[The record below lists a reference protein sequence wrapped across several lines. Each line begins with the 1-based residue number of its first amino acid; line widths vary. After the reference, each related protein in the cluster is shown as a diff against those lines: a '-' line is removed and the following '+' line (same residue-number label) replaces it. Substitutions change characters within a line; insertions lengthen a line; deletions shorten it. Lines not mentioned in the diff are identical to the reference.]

1 MKNACDHV
9 RLRLL
14 DGGEADDQALRQHLE
29 DCPECRGLAQAW
41 KAFRTAPRAS
51 RPDTPPEHVDFA
63 VRHEA
68 VAVAEHRVH
77 RQHALARSFSWAAIA
92 ACAAIVAGVV
102 FSLLRPPPADAPDPP
117 VVTAALAHPE
127 DSAWRQVDLGE
138 DFFILD
144 AEIEI
149 TFAMLSQNNNP
160 IGL

>member
-1 MKNACDHV
+1 MKHPCDHV

-14 DGGEADDQALRQHLE
+14 DGGGADDQALRQHL
-29 DCPECRGLAQAW
+29 DACPECRSLAKAW
-41 KAFRTAPRAS
+41 EAFRDAPRAP
-51 RPDTPPEHVDFA
+51 RVDTPPEHVDFA
-63 VRHEA
+63 VRREA

-77 RQHALARSFSWAAIA
+77 RQHALARGFSWAAIA

-102 FSLLRPPPADAPDPP
+102 FSLLRTPPADAPGLP

-127 DSAWRQVDLGE
+127 DGAWRQVDLGE